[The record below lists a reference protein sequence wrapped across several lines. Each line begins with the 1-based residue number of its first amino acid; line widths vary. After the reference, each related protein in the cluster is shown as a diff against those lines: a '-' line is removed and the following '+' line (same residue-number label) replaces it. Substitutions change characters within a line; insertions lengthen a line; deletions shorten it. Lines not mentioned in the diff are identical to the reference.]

1 MTATAASGGHGGAR
15 TVGGG
20 GASQQ
25 SQAAASAPITGV
37 RLKLVTLALI
47 LAPLVQVFDTTIVSI
62 ALRQMQGALSAT
74 QDQIAWVLTS
84 YLLTVTVMTPLWGA
98 LGSIFGRKPLL
109 LVAIFGFTVCA
120 VLCGQSHSLEEVLLW
135 RALQGFFGAALLPLA
150 MSALLAV
157 YPREEFGTAM
167 AWWGVGVMFG
177 PVFGP
182 TIGGYVTEYLD
193 WRGAFFLNLP
203 VGLLAFVMVWAMV
216 PRAGNRP
223 RRPFNYFGF
232 ATLAVAIACLQ
243 FVLDRGQRLD
253 WLDSS
258 LVIGLL
264 LVGFAAFWL
273 FLVNSLTA
281 KTPFIDP
288 VIFRDRNYLG
298 GTLLRTMFGVLL
310 FGSMILLPPFLQEM
324 GGYTVLDAGLMMAP
338 RGLGTMLGSMFLT
351 RLIAG
356 LDPRKVIAASMLV
369 IAVTMWE
376 LSTFTEDV
384 ERSHVIINGFIQGLG
399 LAGFTVPLNSVAFS
413 TLPDDQRDAGTS
425 FYSLLNNI
433 GRSIG
438 IAIFSTYLAW
448 ASQTGRAVLNE
459 HISPLNGALRH
470 IAMPDAWSLTDPVGL
485 ANLERLVA
493 RQGKLL
499 AYVADFQLLAVS
511 IAVCIPVLF
520 FMTDPRTTGRPVV
533 MGGGG

>member
-1 MTATAASGGHGGAR
+1 MS
-15 TVGGG
+15 
-20 GASQQ
+20 
-25 SQAAASAPITGV
+25 AAATSAAGGSAVPATSAAATPPIAGL
-37 RLKLVTLALI
+37 RLQLVTLALI

-98 LGSIFGRKPLL
+98 LGGIFGRKPLL
-109 LVAIFGFTVCA
+109 LIAILGFTICA
-120 VLCGQSHSLEEVLLW
+120 VLCGQSHSLEEVLAW

-150 MSALLAV
+150 MSSLLAV
-157 YPREEFGTAM
+157 YPREQFGTAM

-182 TIGGYVTEYLD
+182 TIGGYVTEYAD
-193 WRGAFFLNLP
+193 WRWAFFLNLP
-203 VGLLAFVMVWAMV
+203 VGILAFVMVALMV

-232 ATLAVAIACLQ
+232 VTLGIAIACIQ
-243 FVLDRGQRLD
+243 FILDRGQRLD
-253 WLDSS
+253 WLDSG
-258 LVIGLL
+258 LVVGLAL
-264 LVGFAAFWL
+264 IGFAALWL
-273 FLVNSLTA
+273 FTVNSLTA
-281 KTPFIDP
+281 RTPFIDP
-288 VIFRDRNYLG
+288 VIFRDRNYLA

-324 GGYTVLDAGLMMAP
+324 AGYTVLDAGFLMAP
-338 RGLGTMLGSMFLT
+338 RGLGTMIGSMFLG
-351 RLIAG
+351 RLVAG
-356 LDPRKVIAASMLV
+356 LDPRKVIGAAMVV

-384 ERSHVIINGFIQGLG
+384 ERWHVSVNGFIQGLG
-399 LAGFTVPLNSVAFS
+399 LAGFTVPLNAVAFS
-413 TLPDDQRDAGTS
+413 TLPDEQRDAGTS

-433 GRSIG
+433 GRSLG

-448 ASQTGRAVLNE
+448 ASQTGRAMLNE
-459 HISPLNGALRH
+459 HISPLNGTLRH
-470 IAMPDAWSLTDPVGL
+470 LNLPDAWSLVDLVGL

-520 FMTDPRTTGRPVV
+520 LMNDPRKTGRPVV
-533 MGGGG
+533 LGGGG